1 MAENNQIASKLLMSV
16 KIELGELG
24 VLSFGMLELGELW
37 FVEFVLGEVR
47 FEILSQVK
55 WAFEFGC

>member
-55 WAFEFGC
+55 RAFEFGC